1 MWEGTRECS
10 APQRARGYSSSGRV
24 DANSRITLKL
34 VDVEVRVEG
43 RFACEN
49 ARTVLTMAGGRTVLG
64 RGRWRRL
71 WSWG

>member
-1 MWEGTRECS
+1 MRT
-10 APQRARGYSSSGRV
+10 A
-24 DANSRITLKL
+24 ITLKL

-64 RGRWRRL
+64 RGAMAEAEEL
-71 WSWG
+71 GMS

>member
-34 VDVEVRVEG
+34 VDVRVEEG
-43 RFACEN
+43 SACEK
-49 ARTVLTMAGGRTVLG
+49 AGTVLTMAGGRTVLG

-71 WSWG
+71 RSWG